1 MSKLMNDDSA
11 ERPEHL
17 EQIRDII
24 FGPQK
29 REFET
34 RLRQSEEKL
43 EDMKSSLAFALDEL
57 TRSLTLE
64 LRSSVQLLENKLKAL
79 SEQSGQ
85 ERDSSQRHIEQ
96 MENRFDKSLQN
107 TIQTAAEKITSLDM
121 TMKAENNRLRQELTQ
136 LKEQIYRDLEA
147 RANELIDSKV
157 SREMMAEALIE
168 LGMKVKA
175 GERLSELKLITQKKP
190 NQ

>member
-1 MSKLMNDDSA
+1 MSKTMNDQTH

-34 RLRQSEEKL
+34 RLRGLEEKL
-43 EDMKSSLAFALDEL
+43 ADMKSSLAYAMDEL

-64 LRSSVQLLENKLKAL
+64 LRSAAQLLENKLKAL

-85 ERDSSQRHIEQ
+85 ERDSTQRQIQQ
-96 MENRFDKSLQN
+96 METRFDKSLQN

-121 TMKAENNRLRQELTQ
+121 TMKAEHTKLQQELAQ
-136 LKEQIYRDLEA
+136 FREKIYHDLEV
-147 RANELIDSKV
+147 RANELTDSKV

-175 GERLSELKLITQKKP
+175 GERISELKLIVQKKP
-190 NQ
+190 NH